1 MEELLG
7 VVVQQLQDGFM
18 QKLRKE
24 LIVVN
29 GIKIKLKYEDLK
41 EFIKITTSFESN
53 IDMIKDRYV
62 IDARSIM
69 GIMSLDFT
77 QPTMVVI
84 HSVNED
90 EIVRFY
96 DEMKRFAI

>member
-1 MEELLG
+1 M
-7 VVVQQLQDGFM
+7 
-18 QKLRKE
+18 
-24 LIVVN
+24 N

-53 IDMIKDRYV
+53 IDIIKDRYV

-96 DEMKRFAI
+96 DAMKRFEV

>member
-1 MEELLG
+1 M
-7 VVVQQLQDGFM
+7 
-18 QKLRKE
+18 
-24 LIVVN
+24 N
-29 GIKIKLKYEDLK
+29 GTKIKLKYEDLK
-41 EFIKITTSFESN
+41 EFIRTTESFESD
-53 IDMIKDRYV
+53 IDIIKGRYV
-62 IDARSIM
+62 VDARSIM

-96 DEMKRFAI
+96 DAMKRFAI

>member
-1 MEELLG
+1 M
-7 VVVQQLQDGFM
+7 
-18 QKLRKE
+18 
-24 LIVVN
+24 N
-29 GIKIKLKYEDLK
+29 GIKIKLKYEDLKEFITGGEPTVQKDLK

-62 IDARSIM
+62 IDAKSLL
-69 GIMSLDFT
+69 GVLSLDFT

-96 DEMKRFAI
+96 DAMKRFAI

>member
-1 MEELLG
+1 M
-7 VVVQQLQDGFM
+7 
-18 QKLRKE
+18 
-24 LIVVN
+24 N

-41 EFIKITTSFESN
+41 EFIKIATSFEPN

-62 IDARSIM
+62 IDAKSLL
-69 GIMSLDFT
+69 GVLSLDFT

-96 DEMKRFAI
+96 DAMKRFAI

>member
-1 MEELLG
+1 M
-7 VVVQQLQDGFM
+7 
-18 QKLRKE
+18 
-24 LIVVN
+24 N
-29 GIKIKLKYEDLK
+29 GTKIKLKYEDLK
-41 EFIKITTSFESN
+41 EFIQITTSFESN

-62 IDARSIM
+62 IDAKSLL
-69 GIMSLDFT
+69 GILSLDFT

-96 DEMKRFAI
+96 DAMKRFAI

>member
-1 MEELLG
+1 M
-7 VVVQQLQDGFM
+7 
-18 QKLRKE
+18 
-24 LIVVN
+24 N
-29 GIKIKLKYEDLK
+29 GTKIKLKYEDLK
-41 EFIKITTSFESN
+41 EFIQITTSFESN

-62 IDARSIM
+62 VDAKSLL
-69 GIMSLDFT
+69 GVLSLDFT

-96 DEMKRFAI
+96 DAMKRFAI

>member
-1 MEELLG
+1 M
-7 VVVQQLQDGFM
+7 
-18 QKLRKE
+18 
-24 LIVVN
+24 N

-62 IDARSIM
+62 IDAKSLL
-69 GIMSLDFT
+69 GILSLDFT
-77 QPTMVVI
+77 QPTTVVI

-96 DEMKRFAI
+96 DVMKRFAI

>member
-1 MEELLG
+1 MC
-7 VVVQQLQDGFM
+7 
-18 QKLRKE
+18 KLRKE

-62 IDARSIM
+62 IDAKSLL
-69 GIMSLDFT
+69 GVLSLDFA

-96 DEMKRFAI
+96 DAMKRFAI

>member
-1 MEELLG
+1 
-7 VVVQQLQDGFM
+7 M

-53 IDMIKDRYV
+53 IDIIKDRYV
-62 IDARSIM
+62 VDAKSLL
-69 GIMSLDFT
+69 GVLSLDFT

-96 DEMKRFAI
+96 DAMKRFAI

>member
-1 MEELLG
+1 M
-7 VVVQQLQDGFM
+7 
-18 QKLRKE
+18 
-24 LIVVN
+24 N

-41 EFIKITTSFESN
+41 EFIKIATSFESN

-84 HSVNED
+84 YSVNED

-96 DEMKRFAI
+96 DAMKRFAI

>member
-1 MEELLG
+1 M
-7 VVVQQLQDGFM
+7 
-18 QKLRKE
+18 
-24 LIVVN
+24 N

-69 GIMSLDFT
+69 EIMSLDFT
-77 QPTMVVI
+77 QPTMVVV

-90 EIVRFY
+90 EIVHFY

>member
-1 MEELLG
+1 M
-7 VVVQQLQDGFM
+7 
-18 QKLRKE
+18 
-24 LIVVN
+24 N
-29 GIKIKLKYEDLK
+29 GAKIKLKYEDLK
-41 EFIKITTSFESN
+41 EFIQITTSFESN

-62 IDARSIM
+62 IDAKSLL
-69 GIMSLDFT
+69 GVLSLDFT

-96 DEMKRFAI
+96 DAMKRFAI

>member
-1 MEELLG
+1 
-7 VVVQQLQDGFM
+7 M
-18 QKLRKE
+18 QKLKKE
-24 LIVVN
+24 LIAVN

-62 IDARSIM
+62 IDAHSIM

-84 HSVNED
+84 HSSNED
-90 EIVRFY
+90 EIIRFY
-96 DEMKRFAI
+96 DKMKRFAI

>member
-1 MEELLG
+1 M
-7 VVVQQLQDGFM
+7 
-18 QKLRKE
+18 
-24 LIVVN
+24 N
-29 GIKIKLKYEDLK
+29 GIKIKLEYEDLK
-41 EFIKITTSFESN
+41 EFIQITTSFESN

-62 IDARSIM
+62 IDAKSLL
-69 GIMSLDFT
+69 GVLSLDCT

-96 DEMKRFAI
+96 DAMKRFAI

>member
-1 MEELLG
+1 
-7 VVVQQLQDGFM
+7 M
-18 QKLRKE
+18 QKLKKE

-62 IDARSIM
+62 IDARYIM
-69 GIMSLDFT
+69 
-77 QPTMVVI
+77 
-84 HSVNED
+84 
-90 EIVRFY
+90 
-96 DEMKRFAI
+96 

>member
-1 MEELLG
+1 M
-7 VVVQQLQDGFM
+7 
-18 QKLRKE
+18 
-24 LIVVN
+24 N

-62 IDARSIM
+62 IDAKSLL
-69 GIMSLDFT
+69 GILSLDFT
-77 QPTMVVI
+77 QPTTVVI

-96 DEMKRFAI
+96 DAMKRFAI

>member
-1 MEELLG
+1 M
-7 VVVQQLQDGFM
+7 
-18 QKLRKE
+18 
-24 LIVVN
+24 N

-53 IDMIKDRYV
+53 IDMIKGRYV
-62 IDARSIM
+62 VDAKSIM

>member
-1 MEELLG
+1 M
-7 VVVQQLQDGFM
+7 
-18 QKLRKE
+18 
-24 LIVVN
+24 N

-84 HSVNED
+84 HSSNED
-90 EIVRFY
+90 EIVKFL
-96 DEMKRFAI
+96 DGMKKFQ

>member
-1 MEELLG
+1 M
-7 VVVQQLQDGFM
+7 
-18 QKLRKE
+18 
-24 LIVVN
+24 N

-53 IDMIKDRYV
+53 IDMIKDHYV

-84 HSVNED
+84 HSSNED

-96 DEMKRFAI
+96 DAMKRFAI

>member
-1 MEELLG
+1 M
-7 VVVQQLQDGFM
+7 
-18 QKLRKE
+18 
-24 LIVVN
+24 N

-53 IDMIKDRYV
+53 IDMIQDRYV

-84 HSVNED
+84 HSSNED
-90 EIVRFY
+90 EIVKFL
-96 DEMKRFAI
+96 DAMKKFQ

>member
-1 MEELLG
+1 M
-7 VVVQQLQDGFM
+7 
-18 QKLRKE
+18 
-24 LIVVN
+24 N

-41 EFIKITTSFESN
+41 EFIKITTSFEPN

-62 IDARSIM
+62 IDAKSLL
-69 GIMSLDFT
+69 GVLSLDFT

-90 EIVRFY
+90 EIVHFY

>member
-1 MEELLG
+1 M
-7 VVVQQLQDGFM
+7 
-18 QKLRKE
+18 
-24 LIVVN
+24 N

-41 EFIKITTSFESN
+41 EFIKITTSFEAN

-62 IDARSIM
+62 VNAKSLL
-69 GIMSLDFT
+69 GILSLDFT

-90 EIVRFY
+90 EIVHFY

>member
-1 MEELLG
+1 M
-7 VVVQQLQDGFM
+7 
-18 QKLRKE
+18 
-24 LIVVN
+24 N

-41 EFIKITTSFESN
+41 EFIQITTSFESN

-62 IDARSIM
+62 VDAKSLL
-69 GIMSLDFT
+69 GVLSLDFT

-96 DEMKRFAI
+96 DTMKRFAI

>member
-1 MEELLG
+1 
-7 VVVQQLQDGFM
+7 M
-18 QKLRKE
+18 QKQQKE
-24 LIVVN
+24 LIVAN
-29 GIKIKLKYEDLK
+29 GTKINLKYDNLK

-62 IDARSIM
+62 IDAKSLL
-69 GIMSLDFT
+69 GVLSLDFT

-90 EIVRFY
+90 EIVQFY
-96 DEMKRFAI
+96 DAMKRFAI

>member
-1 MEELLG
+1 
-7 VVVQQLQDGFM
+7 M
-18 QKLRKE
+18 QKLKKE

-29 GIKIKLKYEDLK
+29 GTKINLKYDDLK
-41 EFIKITTSFESN
+41 EFIKTTESFESD
-53 IDMIKDRYV
+53 IDIIKGRYV
-62 IDARSIM
+62 VDARSIM

-96 DEMKRFAI
+96 DAMKRFAI

>member
-1 MEELLG
+1 M
-7 VVVQQLQDGFM
+7 
-18 QKLRKE
+18 
-24 LIVVN
+24 N
-29 GIKIKLKYEDLK
+29 GIKIKLKYDDLK

-77 QPTMVVI
+77 QPIMVVI

-96 DEMKRFAI
+96 DEMKKFAI

>member
-1 MEELLG
+1 M
-7 VVVQQLQDGFM
+7 
-18 QKLRKE
+18 
-24 LIVVN
+24 N
-29 GIKIKLKYEDLK
+29 GIKIKLNYEDLK

-62 IDARSIM
+62 IDAKSLL
-69 GIMSLDFT
+69 GVLSLDFT

-96 DEMKRFAI
+96 DAMKRFEVWLKCIKNIKQ

>member
-1 MEELLG
+1 M
-7 VVVQQLQDGFM
+7 
-18 QKLRKE
+18 
-24 LIVVN
+24 N

-41 EFIKITTSFESN
+41 EFIKIATSFESN
-53 IDMIKDRYV
+53 IDIIKDRYV
-62 IDARSIM
+62 VDAKSLL
-69 GIMSLDFT
+69 GVLSLDFT

-96 DEMKRFAI
+96 DAMKRFAI

>member
-1 MEELLG
+1 M
-7 VVVQQLQDGFM
+7 
-18 QKLRKE
+18 
-24 LIVVN
+24 N

-77 QPTMVVI
+77 QPTTVVI

-90 EIVRFY
+90 EIVHFY
-96 DEMKRFAI
+96 DAMKRFAI

>member
-1 MEELLG
+1 M
-7 VVVQQLQDGFM
+7 
-18 QKLRKE
+18 
-24 LIVVN
+24 N

-41 EFIKITTSFESN
+41 EFIKITTSFEAN

-62 IDARSIM
+62 VDAKSLL
-69 GIMSLDFT
+69 GVLSLDFT
-77 QPTMVVI
+77 QPTMIVI

>member
-1 MEELLG
+1 MC
-7 VVVQQLQDGFM
+7 
-18 QKLRKE
+18 KLRKE

-53 IDMIKDRYV
+53 IDIIKDRYV
-62 IDARSIM
+62 VDAKSLL
-69 GIMSLDFT
+69 GVLSLDFT
-77 QPTMVVI
+77 QPTTVVI

-90 EIVRFY
+90 EIVHFY

>member
-1 MEELLG
+1 M
-7 VVVQQLQDGFM
+7 
-18 QKLRKE
+18 
-24 LIVVN
+24 N

-41 EFIKITTSFESN
+41 EFIQITTSFESN

-96 DEMKRFAI
+96 KAMKRFAI

>member
-1 MEELLG
+1 M
-7 VVVQQLQDGFM
+7 
-18 QKLRKE
+18 
-24 LIVVN
+24 N

-53 IDMIKDRYV
+53 IDIIKDRYV
-62 IDARSIM
+62 VDAKSLL
-69 GIMSLDFT
+69 GVLSLDFT
-77 QPTMVVI
+77 QPTTVVI

-96 DEMKRFAI
+96 DEMKIFAI